1 MSTFRTFRAPDTRS
15 ALAMVKAALGAD
27 AIIVATREVEN
38 GLFRPKEIEVTA
50 AVPETPSAPARTP
63 NAEQWQPRANVQPI
77 AQPAIS
83 SKPAP
88 QEPPRRTTT
97 ERYLRAVTPAA
108 PQTTQLGT
116 GDLESAFAAITA
128 TAPATPMPT
137 RFTAANDSSPRA
149 FDPTPDELQDL
160 RASMEEMRREMRRMT
175 SQVRMEREMQL
186 PPPAAELLSH
196 LISRGV
202 EDAIA
207 EECVRQAM
215 QNAPSLGQN
224 ALQSAL
230 RNALAERVVPGRAP
244 WMSESRRRVIALVGP
259 TGVGKTTTIAKIA
272 ARAVMETKQKVAL
285 ITVDTYRIGASEQLS
300 RYGEIM
306 GVHTQVARD
315 RVELN
320 RAIEKCANADL
331 VLIDSAGRSVSEAV
345 ARQAEMLRSVEGIQ
359 LYLTLSACTGPREM
373 AAAADRYR
381 ALNPER
387 LIVTKV
393 DEAIGPGSL
402 LSASVRIGRPIV
414 AVSDGQRVPEDLHAL
429 SGAELV
435 ELIMTADARTN
446 VSGGR

>member
-50 AVPETPSAPARTP
+50 AVPEAPAAPARTP
-63 NAEQWQPRANVQPI
+63 SAEPWQPRANVAPI
-77 AQPAIS
+77 AQPQ
-83 SKPAP
+83 KPAIA
-88 QEPPRRTTT
+88 EPPRRTTT
-97 ERYLRAVTPAA
+97 ERYLRAVGPTQLTPA
-108 PQTTQLGT
+108 QTQQIST
-116 GDLESAFAAITA
+116 GDLESAFAAITQA
-128 TAPATPMPT
+128 APVTPMPA
-137 RFTAANDSSPRA
+137 RFDT
-149 FDPTPDELQDL
+149 TPDELQNL
-160 RASMEEMRREMRRMT
+160 RSSMEEMRREMRRMT

-230 RNALAERVVPGRAP
+230 RNALSERVVPGRAP
-244 WMSESRRRVIALVGP
+244 WMSDNRRRVIALVGP

-272 ARAVMETKQKVAL
+272 ARAVMETKQKVSL
-285 ITVDTYRIGASEQLS
+285 ITVDTYRIGASEQLA

-306 GVHTQVARD
+306 GLHTQVARD

-320 RAIEKCANADL
+320 RAIEKCGNADL
-331 VLIDSAGRSVSEAV
+331 ILIDSAGRSMNEAV

-414 AVSDGQRVPEDLHAL
+414 AVSDGQRVPEDIHAL

-446 VSGGR
+446 VSGAR